1 MRDSYWPA
9 LCGCV
14 VARCVRLFRKLH
26 LTNKLLY
33 PVVAYRG
40 HHQTWDQLM
49 NRQPNAESRRRREA
63 GGTASAT
70 DPASYLDR
78 FDEVCAY
85 APSRGPQHCY

>member
-26 LTNKLLY
+26 LTNIITFI
-33 PVVAYRG
+33 PWVVIRS
-40 HHQTWDQLM
+40 DQLM